1 MDKVSFD
8 RLATLHPKFRPIAE
22 AAYKEA
28 CEALTG
34 RATLRIAFGTRTW
47 DQQRALYAQGRTKPG
62 KVVTNAPAG
71 KSVHNYGLAVDIV
84 LIIDG
89 KTASW
94 DTLKDFDGDKV
105 ADWMEVVRIFKK
117 HGMEWGG
124 DWKSFKDMPHFQ
136 MTFGLTVSEMERRH
150 IGADM
155 IPGKKWIRL

>member
-8 RLATLHPKFRPIAE
+8 RLAGLHPKFRPIAE

-28 CEALTG
+28 SEALTG
-34 RATLRIAFGTRTW
+34 RATLRIAYGLRTFAE
-47 DQQRALYAQGRTKPG
+47 QNALYAQGRTAPG
-62 KVVTNAPAG
+62 QRVTNAPGG

-94 DTLKDFDGDKV
+94 DTLKDFDGDKQS
-105 ADWMEVVRIFKK
+105 DWMEVVAIFKK

-124 DWKSFKDMPHFQ
+124 DWKAFPDRPHFQ
-136 MTFGLTVSEMERRH
+136 MRFGLAVIEMERRH
-150 IGADM
+150 NAKDFIAGTS
-155 IPGKKWIRL
+155 WIRL